1 MKKYFKIRDE
11 VFSKRFGK
19 GVVITTS
26 SNRLGKD
33 YPIEVKTD
41 TGANLMFTED
51 GKTYPTNKEIDL
63 YQLDKVTFQENEEI
77 KDEYIPFTYED
88 RELLKGKWI
97 GLKNNKVWEAEI
109 VFINN
114 HKIGV
119 LVNSVTYISY
129 EDLLKDYEFSNGE
142 LCGKKVE

>member
-1 MKKYFKIRDE
+1 MKKYFKVRDS

-19 GVVITTS
+19 GIVITTS

-77 KDEYIPFTYED
+77 KDEYIPFTFEDYNLLMGRWIKHKNYKSLLCIIRILETKIGTYE
-88 RELLKGKWI
+88 EFVTYEGLLK
-97 GLKNNKVWEAEI
+97 N
-109 VFINN
+109 
-114 HKIGV
+114 
-119 LVNSVTYISY
+119 
-129 EDLLKDYEFSNGE
+129 YEFSNGE
-142 LCGKKVE
+142 PCGKKVE

>member
-1 MKKYFKIRDE
+1 MKKYFKVRDS

-19 GVVITTS
+19 GIVITTS

-77 KDEYIPFTYED
+77 KDEYVPFTYED
-88 RELLKGKWI
+88 YNLLMGKWI
-97 GLKNNKVWEAEI
+97 KQKNNKELL
-109 VFINN
+109 FIIRIYETN
-114 HKIGV
+114 IG
-119 LVNSVTYISY
+119 TYIGTITYKS
-129 EDLLKDYEFSNGE
+129 LLKNYEFSNGDP
-142 LCGKKVE
+142 CGKKVE